1 MKGGREEAA
10 SIGGAAGLAFHL
22 RNAVKGIVRATTAP
36 PPLRPPPPSRRSP
49 LPSWHDTEVDQS
61 SGGGDCAMEEAAGMN
76 FANPIRALSFHP
88 STSLSAFNRIPR
100 GECYA
105 LREWLPSHRN
115 VSENEYRVTVVVADL
130 GWVDLDLGS
139 SPGWWSAIVHS

>member
-1 MKGGREEAA
+1 M
-10 SIGGAAGLAFHL
+10 GLAFHL

-36 PPLRPPPPSRRSP
+36 PLASLRPPPSPRSP

-61 SGGGDCAMEEAAGMN
+61 SGGGGGGCGDCAMEEAAGMN
-76 FANPIRALSFHP
+76 FANPIRP
-88 STSLSAFNRIPR
+88 STSHSAFNRIPG

-115 VSENEYRVTVVVADL
+115 VSENE
-130 GWVDLDLGS
+130 
-139 SPGWWSAIVHS
+139 